1 MVNLLN
7 WAGVENNNKQTT
19 KVIKNIFLQPE
30 TWSLMSDLWIVD
42 LLESLKSTEFG
53 GEP

>member
-1 MVNLLN
+1 MVKLLN
-7 WAGVENNNKQTT
+7 WAGVENNKQTT
-19 KVIKNIFLQPE
+19 QVIKNISLQPE

-42 LLESLKSTEFG
+42 LLESLKSIEFG